1 MIRTYRFPKAH
12 YLLHL
17 YARSAFAA
25 AASLSL
31 WMIHNRRVA
40 NSKRGAVFP
49 QWNVLIFWY
58 SLPQLIISPL
68 FTATQDQNLKIILG
82 VSARVPAGSKLYTQI
97 RIV

>member
-1 MIRTYRFPKAH
+1 MIRTYRFPEVH

-25 AASLSL
+25 TANLSL
-31 WMIHNRRVA
+31 WMIHNRHVA
-40 NSKRGAVFP
+40 NSKHGVFFP

-82 VSARVPAGSKLYTQI
+82 VSESQQEANYTLKLG
-97 RIV
+97 